1 MAADAKQKIA
11 AEIQELQSRIVELKT
26 ALQKLPDADSPD
38 IGTATC
44 SEQVATIF
52 RSVPDTDTQKSLL
65 EAVIETMDV
74 GVSLCD
80 QNGVFLI
87 YNSESRRMGGVEV
100 MDGEENWS
108 AHYGVFYPDEVTA
121 FPTGELPLVRALQG
135 ETVRDAPIFLRN
147 SKQTKGLHISV
158 SAIPFIDPAGDASGA
173 VLVARDITEFK
184 QIEQEH
190 ARRAT
195 ALAIAQREVEA
206 QKNLLEAVLESI
218 DIGVSAS
225 NKEGDFVIFN
235 PAARRML
242 GVGPVSGVENW
253 TPEYGCF
260 RIDGTPYPAEELPL
274 ARALRGETVHE
285 EELYIRNPEI
295 ADDVL
300 LSVSATPFINPPG
313 DFDGAVCFFRDITA
327 QTIAQQKT
335 QDNERRFRAFM
346 DNVPAITFIKDS
358 EGKYVYGNRNFFD
371 YHPVTEEELE
381 RAGKTDLELTSP
393 EAAEVL
399 QQNDHHV
406 LNGQTPLHIGE
417 QLINFQGKSTWFSVY
432 KFLLTH
438 ASGAKFVGGIAVD
451 ITERRTYERQM
462 IADEQL
468 LRKLIDLQEKEL
480 FMVSHDIHDGFVQEV
495 FGAKMLCEALVTQLD
510 LPADSPSHSRF
521 QAIIEALSRATAD
534 ARRLI
539 SELRPLVIDE
549 DGIVEAIRYLISDS
563 SIAQEIKITFTQNIR
578 TPRYDSMLE
587 GNLFRIVQEA
597 LNNARRH
604 SEAAAVSIHLEEQG
618 STIRLTIQDNGIGFD
633 LNQID
638 PSRFGIRGI
647 RERARLFGGTAKISS
662 QPGTGTK
669 IIVEVPRELKPEPD
683 H

>member
-417 QLINFQGKSTWFSVY
+417 QLINFQG
-432 KFLLTH
+432 
-438 ASGAKFVGGIAVD
+438 
-451 ITERRTYERQM
+451 E
-462 IADEQL
+462 
-468 LRKLIDLQEKEL
+468 IDLVFSLQ
-480 FMVSHDIHDGFVQEV
+480 VSPDPCLRGKVCGGHCGRHYRTPH
-495 FGAKMLCEALVTQLD
+495 L
-510 LPADSPSHSRF
+510 R
-521 QAIIEALSRATAD
+521 TAD
-534 ARRLI
+534 DCR
-539 SELRPLVIDE
+539 
-549 DGIVEAIRYLISDS
+549 
-563 SIAQEIKITFTQNIR
+563 
-578 TPRYDSMLE
+578 
-587 GNLFRIVQEA
+587 
-597 LNNARRH
+597 
-604 SEAAAVSIHLEEQG
+604 
-618 STIRLTIQDNGIGFD
+618 
-633 LNQID
+633 
-638 PSRFGIRGI
+638 
-647 RERARLFGGTAKISS
+647 
-662 QPGTGTK
+662 
-669 IIVEVPRELKPEPD
+669 
-683 H
+683 

>member
-1 MAADAKQKIA
+1 
-11 AEIQELQSRIVELKT
+11 
-26 ALQKLPDADSPD
+26 
-38 IGTATC
+38 
-44 SEQVATIF
+44 
-52 RSVPDTDTQKSLL
+52 
-65 EAVIETMDV
+65 
-74 GVSLCD
+74 
-80 QNGVFLI
+80 
-87 YNSESRRMGGVEV
+87 
-100 MDGEENWS
+100 
-108 AHYGVFYPDEVTA
+108 
-121 FPTGELPLVRALQG
+121 
-135 ETVRDAPIFLRN
+135 
-147 SKQTKGLHISV
+147 
-158 SAIPFIDPAGDASGA
+158 
-173 VLVARDITEFK
+173 
-184 QIEQEH
+184 
-190 ARRAT
+190 
-195 ALAIAQREVEA
+195 
-206 QKNLLEAVLESI
+206 
-218 DIGVSAS
+218 
-225 NKEGDFVIFN
+225 
-235 PAARRML
+235 
-242 GVGPVSGVENW
+242 
-253 TPEYGCF
+253 
-260 RIDGTPYPAEELPL
+260 
-274 ARALRGETVHE
+274 
-285 EELYIRNPEI
+285 
-295 ADDVL
+295 
-300 LSVSATPFINPPG
+300 
-313 DFDGAVCFFRDITA
+313 
-327 QTIAQQKT
+327 
-335 QDNERRFRAFM
+335 
-346 DNVPAITFIKDS
+346 
-358 EGKYVYGNRNFFD
+358 
-371 YHPVTEEELE
+371 
-381 RAGKTDLELTSP
+381 
-393 EAAEVL
+393 
-399 QQNDHHV
+399 
-406 LNGQTPLHIGE
+406 
-417 QLINFQGKSTWFSVY
+417 
-432 KFLLTH
+432 
-438 ASGAKFVGGIAVD
+438 
-451 ITERRTYERQM
+451 M

>member
-1 MAADAKQKIA
+1 MAADDAQRIA
-11 AEIQELQSRIVELKT
+11 AEIKELKRRT
-26 ALQKLPDADSPD
+26 AELEADLQKIPDKGSP
-38 IGTATC
+38 GKAAPVPPERE
-44 SEQVATIF
+44 STIF
-52 RSVPDTDTQKSLL
+52 RSLHDPDTQLFLL
-65 EAVIETMDV
+65 EAVIDTMDV

-87 YNSESRRMGGVEV
+87 YNSESRRIGGVEV

-108 AHYGVFYPDEVTA
+108 SHYGAFYPDEVTA
-121 FPTGELPLVRALQG
+121 YPTDKLPLVRALQG
-135 ETVRDAPIFLRN
+135 ETVRDETMFLRN
-147 SKQTKGLHISV
+147 SCQTEGIQLSV
-158 SAIPFIDPAGDASGA
+158 SAIPCIDAAGKLAGA
-173 VLVARDITEFK
+173 VLAARDITELK
-184 QIEQEH
+184 QIEKEN

-206 QKNLLEAVLESI
+206 QRNLLEAVLESI
-218 DIGVSAS
+218 DIGVTVS
-225 NKEGDFVIFN
+225 NKQGEFVIFN

-242 GVGPVSGVENW
+242 GVGPVSGVKNW

-274 ARALRGETVHE
+274 SRALHGETVQE
-285 EELYIRNPEI
+285 DELYIRNPETE
-295 ADDVL
+295 DDVL

-313 DFDGAVCFFRDITA
+313 NFEGAVCFFRDITA
-327 QTIAQQKT
+327 RTIAQQKT
-335 QDNERRFRAFM
+335 QDSEQRFRAFM
-346 DNVPAITFIKDS
+346 DNVPAIAFIKDS

-381 RAGKTDLELTSP
+381 RGDKTDLELTSP

-399 QQNDHHV
+399 QKNDLHV
-406 LNGQTPLHIGE
+406 LNGQTPLHTGE

-451 ITERRTYERQM
+451 VTERRTYERQM

-468 LRKLIDLQEKEL
+468 LRKLIELQEKEL

-495 FGAKMLCEALVTQLD
+495 FGAKMLCEALATQLD
-510 LPADSPSHSRF
+510 LPADSPSHPQF
-521 QAIIEALSRATAD
+521 QEIIKALSRAIAE

-549 DGIVEAIRYLISDS
+549 EGIAEAIRYLISDS
-563 SIAQEIKITFTQNIR
+563 AIAQEIKITFTQKIS
-578 TPRYDSMLE
+578 TPRYDPMLE

-618 STIRLTIQDNGIGFD
+618 NTIRLTIQDNGIGFD
-633 LNQID
+633 LTQID

-647 RERARLFGGTAKISS
+647 RERARLFGGKAEIISDKGKGTTIKVAIPVSIPTA
-662 QPGTGTK
+662 
-669 IIVEVPRELKPEPD
+669 
-683 H
+683 